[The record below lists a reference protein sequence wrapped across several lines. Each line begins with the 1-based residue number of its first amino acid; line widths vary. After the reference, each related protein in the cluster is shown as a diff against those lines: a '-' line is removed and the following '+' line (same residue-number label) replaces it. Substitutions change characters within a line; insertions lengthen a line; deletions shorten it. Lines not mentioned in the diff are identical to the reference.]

1 MSFDEGKSWKK
12 RLLLDEG
19 RGTGYPSLSKV
30 DNQHVGIV
38 YEGSGSHLV
47 FERILIGELVKR

>member
-1 MSFDEGKSWKK
+1 MSFDEGKTWKN

-19 RGTGYPSLSKV
+19 RGADYPSLSKV
-30 DNQHVGIV
+30 DDQHVGIV

-47 FERILIGELVKR
+47 FE